1 MDENGRILPECFVEY
16 EAVERFFRSPRA
28 FIAFLYVRKE
38 DESAL
43 KQEIYQDYLESR
55 SIQELRKAGNRY
67 SVNYCGKTLVNA
79 PFEIRLKAAAR
90 LLSERLSGRTAS
102 LAKALFLKMED
113 LKFLV

>member
-1 MDENGRILPECFVEY
+1 MFCGLWGRGAL
-16 EAVERFFRSPRA
+16 

-38 DESAL
+38 DEAAI

-55 SIQELRKAGNRY
+55 SIQELRKTGSKY

-79 PFEIRLKAAAR
+79 PFEVRLKVAGRMLA
-90 LLSERLSGRTAS
+90 EHLSGRNAS
-102 LAKALFLKMED
+102 LAKALFLQPDD

>member
-1 MDENGRILPECFVEY
+1 MDEDGRILPECFVEY

-38 DESAL
+38 DEAAI

-55 SIQELRKAGNRY
+55 SIQELRKVGNRY
-67 SVNYCGKTLVNA
+67 SVNNCGKTLINA
-79 PFEIRLKAAAR
+79 PLKIRLKVAAR
-90 LLSERLSGRTAS
+90 MLSERLSGRSAS
-102 LAKALFLKMED
+102 LAKALFLKVED